1 MFGMPA
7 RPVQW
12 NHELRADYMHCAVS
26 AKSKG
31 ESKVIGGKDDDKK
44 VVIDRLAGVGTRL
57 DRF

>member
-12 NHELRADYMHCAVS
+12 NHELRADYMHRVVS
-26 AKSKG
+26 VETKG
-31 ESKVIGGKDDDKK
+31 ESKVIGGKDDDKE
-44 VVIDRLAGVGTRL
+44 VVIDRLTGVGTRL